1 MEIIKTVQDFP
12 DLPSRRP
19 RDEQEAAVCL
29 SLFWISYNFAVTA
42 GWKDRPAGFPTSEAP
57 ISLAALGFVS
67 SVSLW

>member
-29 SLFWISYNFAVTA
+29 SLFWISYNF
-42 GWKDRPAGFPTSEAP
+42 E
-57 ISLAALGFVS
+57 
-67 SVSLW
+67 